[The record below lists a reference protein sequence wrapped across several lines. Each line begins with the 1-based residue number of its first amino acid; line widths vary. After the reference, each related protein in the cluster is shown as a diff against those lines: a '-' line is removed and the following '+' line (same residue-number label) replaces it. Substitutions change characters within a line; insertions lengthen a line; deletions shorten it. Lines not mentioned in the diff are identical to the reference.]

1 MVFMYNKK
9 MNKLMIGQALL
20 FGLIIIFFGIIIV
33 REKVPSL
40 KVKNVTRD
48 INNYYEENYSTL
60 NVRVGDLKYN
70 EEDNS
75 YSITYYDRDY
85 NDLNFTIKS
94 INNKITDNYEEN
106 YVKGKKVIEKCE
118 DLVLEKYN
126 EVFKNTNYQNIK
138 VEFKNLN
145 KYNEAQVIDILER
158 NIYNGGLFSISYYVK
173 GKSIILEKEKE
184 VLNKY
189 NEIFNNTIYQNI
201 KVEFK
206 DLDQY
211 SDIEKKDILEDNIY
225 NTGYYS
231 ISYYVKVDNL
241 DEVYLN
247 NLIDSFNNIAL
258 NNGLVANSYS
268 VTFNNNGIIKI
279 VEGRI

>member
-1 MVFMYNKK
+1 MYNKK

-138 VEFKNLN
+138 ISFKDLN
-145 KYNEAQVIDILER
+145 RYNDAEVIDILE
-158 NIYNGGLFSISYYVK
+158 G
-173 GKSIILEKEKE
+173 
-184 VLNKY
+184 
-189 NEIFNNTIYQNI
+189 
-201 KVEFK
+201 
-206 DLDQY
+206 
-211 SDIEKKDILEDNIY
+211 NIY
-225 NTGYYS
+225 NTGLYS
-231 ISYYVKVDNL
+231 VSYYVKVDSL
-241 DEVYLN
+241 DDIYLS
-247 NLIDSFNNIAL
+247 NLINSFNSISTS
-258 NNGLVANSYS
+258 NGLSTNNYS
-268 VTFNNNGIIKI
+268 VTFDNNGIIKL
-279 VEGRI
+279 VEGGNFNE

>member
-1 MVFMYNKK
+1 MYNRK

-20 FGLIIIFFGIIIV
+20 FALIIIFFGFIIV
-33 REKVPSL
+33 REKVPAL
-40 KVKNVTRD
+40 KEKSVEAD
-48 INNYYEENYSTL
+48 ITNYFKENYS
-60 NVRVGDLKYN
+60 DLDVARKDLEYN
-70 EEDNS
+70 SDDNS
-75 YSITYYDRDY
+75 YSITYYDEDY
-85 NDLNFTIKS
+85 PLLNFTIKS
-94 INNKITDNYEEN
+94 INNKISDDYKEN
-106 YVKGKKVIEKCE
+106 
-118 DLVLEKYN
+118 
-126 EVFKNTNYQNIK
+126 
-138 VEFKNLN
+138 
-145 KYNEAQVIDILER
+145 
-158 NIYNGGLFSISYYVK
+158 YVK

-268 VTFNNNGIIKI
+268 VTFDNNGIIKI
-279 VEGRI
+279 VEGGI

>member
-40 KVKNVTRD
+40 KVKNVTRAID
-48 INNYYEENYSTL
+48 NYYEENYSTL
-60 NVRVGDLKYN
+60 NVRAGDLKYN

-126 EVFKNTNYQNIK
+126 EVFKNANYQNIK
-138 VEFKNLN
+138 ISFKDLN
-145 KYNEAQVIDILER
+145 RYNDAEVIDILE
-158 NIYNGGLFSISYYVK
+158 G
-173 GKSIILEKEKE
+173 
-184 VLNKY
+184 
-189 NEIFNNTIYQNI
+189 
-201 KVEFK
+201 
-206 DLDQY
+206 
-211 SDIEKKDILEDNIY
+211 NIY
-225 NTGYYS
+225 NTGLYS
-231 ISYYVKVDNL
+231 VSYYVKVDSL
-241 DEVYLN
+241 DDIYLS
-247 NLIDSFNNIAL
+247 NLINSFNSISTS
-258 NNGLVANSYS
+258 NGLSTNNYS
-268 VTFNNNGIIKI
+268 VTFDNNGIIKL
-279 VEGRI
+279 VEGGNFNE

>member
-48 INNYYEENYSTL
+48 INNYYEEKYSTL

-138 VEFKNLN
+138 ISFKDLN
-145 KYNEAQVIDILER
+145 RYNDAEVIDILE
-158 NIYNGGLFSISYYVK
+158 G
-173 GKSIILEKEKE
+173 
-184 VLNKY
+184 
-189 NEIFNNTIYQNI
+189 
-201 KVEFK
+201 
-206 DLDQY
+206 
-211 SDIEKKDILEDNIY
+211 NIY
-225 NTGYYS
+225 NTGLYS
-231 ISYYVKVDNL
+231 VSYYVKVDSL
-241 DEVYLN
+241 DDIYLS
-247 NLIDSFNNIAL
+247 NLINSFNSISTS
-258 NNGLVANSYS
+258 NGLSTNNYS
-268 VTFNNNGIIKI
+268 VTFDNNGIIKL
-279 VEGRI
+279 VEGGNFNE

>member
-48 INNYYEENYSTL
+48 INNYYEEKYSTL

-94 INNKITDNYEEN
+94 INNKINDNYEEN

-138 VEFKNLN
+138 ISFKDLN
-145 KYNEAQVIDILER
+145 RYNDAEVIDILE
-158 NIYNGGLFSISYYVK
+158 G
-173 GKSIILEKEKE
+173 
-184 VLNKY
+184 
-189 NEIFNNTIYQNI
+189 
-201 KVEFK
+201 
-206 DLDQY
+206 
-211 SDIEKKDILEDNIY
+211 NIY
-225 NTGYYS
+225 NTGLYS
-231 ISYYVKVDNL
+231 VSYYVKVDSL
-241 DEVYLN
+241 DDIYLS
-247 NLIDSFNNIAL
+247 NLINSFNSISTS
-258 NNGLVANSYS
+258 NGLSTNNYS
-268 VTFNNNGIIKI
+268 VTFDNNGIIKL
-279 VEGRI
+279 VEGGNFNE

>member
-126 EVFKNTNYQNIK
+126 EVFKNANYQNIK
-138 VEFKNLN
+138 ISFKDLN
-145 KYNEAQVIDILER
+145 RYNDAEVIDILE
-158 NIYNGGLFSISYYVK
+158 G
-173 GKSIILEKEKE
+173 
-184 VLNKY
+184 
-189 NEIFNNTIYQNI
+189 
-201 KVEFK
+201 
-206 DLDQY
+206 
-211 SDIEKKDILEDNIY
+211 NIY
-225 NTGYYS
+225 NTGLYS
-231 ISYYVKVDNL
+231 VSYYVKVDSL
-241 DEVYLN
+241 DDIYLS
-247 NLIDSFNNIAL
+247 NLINSFNSISTS
-258 NNGLVANSYS
+258 NGLSTNNYS
-268 VTFNNNGIIKI
+268 VTFDNNGIIKL
-279 VEGRI
+279 VEGGNFNE

>member
-106 YVKGKKVIEKCE
+106 YVNGKKVIEKCE

-138 VEFKNLN
+138 ISFKDLN
-145 KYNEAQVIDILER
+145 RYNDAEVIDILE
-158 NIYNGGLFSISYYVK
+158 G
-173 GKSIILEKEKE
+173 
-184 VLNKY
+184 
-189 NEIFNNTIYQNI
+189 
-201 KVEFK
+201 
-206 DLDQY
+206 
-211 SDIEKKDILEDNIY
+211 NIY
-225 NTGYYS
+225 NTGLYS
-231 ISYYVKVDNL
+231 VSYYVKVDSL
-241 DEVYLN
+241 DDIYLS
-247 NLIDSFNNIAL
+247 NLINSFNSISTS
-258 NNGLVANSYS
+258 NGLSTNNYS
-268 VTFNNNGIIKI
+268 VTFDNNGIIKL
-279 VEGRI
+279 VEGGNFNE

>member
-1 MVFMYNKK
+1 MYNRK

-20 FGLIIIFFGIIIV
+20 FALIIIFFGFIIV
-33 REKVPSL
+33 REKVPAL
-40 KVKNVTRD
+40 KEKSVEAD
-48 INNYYEENYSTL
+48 ITNYFKENYSNL
-60 NVRVGDLKYN
+60 DVARKDLEYN
-70 EEDNS
+70 SDDNS
-75 YSITYYDRDY
+75 YSITYYDEDY
-85 NDLNFTIKS
+85 PLLNFTIKS
-94 INNKITDNYEEN
+94 INNKISDDYKEN
-106 YVKGKKVIEKCE
+106 
-118 DLVLEKYN
+118 
-126 EVFKNTNYQNIK
+126 
-138 VEFKNLN
+138 
-145 KYNEAQVIDILER
+145 
-158 NIYNGGLFSISYYVK
+158 YVK

-206 DLDQY
+206 NLDQY

-268 VTFNNNGIIKI
+268 VTFDNNGIIKI
-279 VEGRI
+279 VEGGI

>member
-1 MVFMYNKK
+1 MYNKK
-9 MNKLMIGQALL
+9 INQLMIGQALL

-138 VEFKNLN
+138 ISFKDLN
-145 KYNEAQVIDILER
+145 RYNDAEVIDILE
-158 NIYNGGLFSISYYVK
+158 G
-173 GKSIILEKEKE
+173 
-184 VLNKY
+184 
-189 NEIFNNTIYQNI
+189 
-201 KVEFK
+201 
-206 DLDQY
+206 
-211 SDIEKKDILEDNIY
+211 NIY
-225 NTGYYS
+225 NTGLYS
-231 ISYYVKVDNL
+231 VSYYVKVDSL
-241 DEVYLN
+241 DDIYLS
-247 NLIDSFNNIAL
+247 NLINSFNSISTS
-258 NNGLVANSYS
+258 NGLSTNNYS
-268 VTFNNNGIIKI
+268 VTFDNNGIIKL
-279 VEGRI
+279 VEGGNFNE

>member
-138 VEFKNLN
+138 ISFKDLN
-145 KYNEAQVIDILER
+145 RYNDAEVIDILE
-158 NIYNGGLFSISYYVK
+158 G
-173 GKSIILEKEKE
+173 
-184 VLNKY
+184 
-189 NEIFNNTIYQNI
+189 
-201 KVEFK
+201 
-206 DLDQY
+206 
-211 SDIEKKDILEDNIY
+211 NIY
-225 NTGYYS
+225 NTGLYS
-231 ISYYVKVDNL
+231 VSYYVKVDSLN
-241 DEVYLN
+241 DIYLS
-247 NLIDSFNNIAL
+247 NLINSFNSISTS
-258 NNGLVANSYS
+258 NGLSTNNYS
-268 VTFNNNGIIKI
+268 VTFDNNGIIKL
-279 VEGRI
+279 VEGGNFNE

>member
-48 INNYYEENYSTL
+48 INNYYEEKYSTL

-126 EVFKNTNYQNIK
+126 EVFKNANYQNIK
-138 VEFKNLN
+138 ISFKDLN
-145 KYNEAQVIDILER
+145 RYNDAEVIDILE
-158 NIYNGGLFSISYYVK
+158 G
-173 GKSIILEKEKE
+173 
-184 VLNKY
+184 
-189 NEIFNNTIYQNI
+189 
-201 KVEFK
+201 
-206 DLDQY
+206 
-211 SDIEKKDILEDNIY
+211 NIY
-225 NTGYYS
+225 NTGLYS
-231 ISYYVKVDNL
+231 VSYYVKVDSL
-241 DEVYLN
+241 DDIYLS
-247 NLIDSFNNIAL
+247 NLINSFNSISTS
-258 NNGLVANSYS
+258 NGLSTNNYS
-268 VTFNNNGIIKI
+268 VTFDNNGIIKL
-279 VEGRI
+279 VEGGNFNE

>member
-33 REKVPSL
+33 NEKLPSL

-48 INNYYEENYSTL
+48 INNYYEEKYSTL
-60 NVRVGDLKYN
+60 NVRSGDLKYN

-138 VEFKNLN
+138 ISFKDLN
-145 KYNEAQVIDILER
+145 RYNDAEVIDILE
-158 NIYNGGLFSISYYVK
+158 G
-173 GKSIILEKEKE
+173 
-184 VLNKY
+184 
-189 NEIFNNTIYQNI
+189 
-201 KVEFK
+201 
-206 DLDQY
+206 
-211 SDIEKKDILEDNIY
+211 NIY

-231 ISYYVKVDNL
+231 VNYYVKVDSL
-241 DEVYLN
+241 DDAYLS
-247 NLIDSFNNIAL
+247 NLINSFNSISTS
-258 NNGLVANSYS
+258 NGLNTNNYS
-268 VTFNNNGIIKI
+268 VTFDNNGIIKL
-279 VEGRI
+279 VEGGNFNE